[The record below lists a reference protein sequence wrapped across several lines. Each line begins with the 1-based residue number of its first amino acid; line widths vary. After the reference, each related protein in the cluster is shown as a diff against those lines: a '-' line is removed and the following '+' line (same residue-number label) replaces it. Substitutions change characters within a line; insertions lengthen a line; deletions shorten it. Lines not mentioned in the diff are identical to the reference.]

1 MRAKTVTD
9 FGYVMNRNAV
19 FLKQLFLVHGV
30 ITGEYHTGWMKMFPY
45 SGFNKCEDMRP
56 TV

>member
-9 FGYVMNRNAV
+9 FGYVMNRSVV
-19 FLKQLFLVHGV
+19 FLKQLVLVHGV
-30 ITGEYHTGWMKMFPY
+30 ITGEYHTGWMKVFPY
-45 SGFNKCEDMRP
+45 SGFNKEDMRP